1 MVKRLP
7 TKFYFLMLRKI
18 RTKYLM
24 KFVKSLHRKI
34 GVLLF
39 KQKSV
44 SFSAE
49 RTPIPREADKTPTM
63 QFVELPVGIPNSL
76 ARISS

>member
-1 MVKRLP
+1 
-7 TKFYFLMLRKI
+7 MLRKI
-18 RTKYLM
+18 RTKNLM
-24 KFVKSLHRKI
+24 KFVKSLHCKKKI
-34 GVLLF
+34 GVSLF

-63 QFVELPVGIPNSL
+63 QFVELPVGIPKSL